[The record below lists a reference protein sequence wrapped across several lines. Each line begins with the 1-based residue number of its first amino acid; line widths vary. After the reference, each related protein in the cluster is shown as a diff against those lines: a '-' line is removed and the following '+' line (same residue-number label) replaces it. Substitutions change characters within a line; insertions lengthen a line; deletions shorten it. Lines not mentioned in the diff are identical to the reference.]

1 MKLRS
6 DFVTNSSSTSFIIIS
21 KGKFTKTHFFAL
33 AGIQKDS
40 PLTPVFEKLFLLF
53 EEKMEPLND
62 PKEYI
67 SNPDLRLLIKD
78 SLEEGKSVYCGRL
91 SSEDDLLEAYF
102 CTDSFEMK
110 NDTLYINCVN
120 CAW

>member
-1 MKLRS
+1 MKIRS
-6 DFVTNSSSTSFIIIS
+6 DFVTNSSSTSFVIIS
-21 KGKFTKTHFFAL
+21 KGKFTKTQFLAL
-33 AGIQKDS
+33 AGIHKDS
-40 PLTPVFEKLFLLF
+40 PLTTVFEKLFLLL

-62 PKEYI
+62 PRKYI
-67 SNPDLRLLIKD
+67 GNPDLRLLIKD
-78 SLEEGKSVYCGRL
+78 SLKEGKSVYCGRL
-91 SSEDDLLEAYF
+91 SSEDDLLESYF